1 MIVCLSFFSL
11 SATRSHSTPPTHSAS
26 PLPLSPYNIPIE
38 SVSIFPQL
46 FMAEPNKH
54 IKIITGSG
62 TDHYSISL
70 KDTLVSY
77 LRSINIQVEDLGT
90 SSYYSAAAE
99 VGRRVSQSTPSSSPE
114 VRGLVACGTGA
125 GVSIF
130 ANKFPGVFA
139 VTCLTPADAVNA
151 RSINNSNVLAVS
163 GKYTSAETAVEIVDA
178 WLNTP
183 FKSPCPASN
192 NKPWPEEMERFLDKS
207 LVEMA
212 EIGKGDL
219 DAANIAIDNEL
230 GGLAK

>member
-1 MIVCLSFFSL
+1 
-11 SATRSHSTPPTHSAS
+11 
-26 PLPLSPYNIPIE
+26 
-38 SVSIFPQL
+38 
-46 FMAEPNKH
+46 MAEPNKN
-54 IKIITGSG
+54 IKIIAGSG

-99 VGRRVSQSTPSSSPE
+99 VGHRVSQSTPSSSPD

-139 VTCLTPADAVNA
+139 VTCLTPADAANA

-163 GKYTSAETAVEIVDA
+163 GMYTSTETAIEIVDA

-192 NKPWPEEMERFLDKS
+192 NKPWPEEMEKFLDKS

-219 DAANIAIDNEL
+219 DAANTAIDNEF